1 MTGIIAHFIKPPSSG
16 KPIYHVAEAIVLVA
30 GMLEVLGTIWVSCDA
45 HNRRAA
51 EKRIL
56 TASLIMFMLGLI
68 LGASSLM

>member
-1 MTGIIAHFIKPPSSG
+1 MTGMIAHFIKPPSSG
-16 KPIYHVAEAIVLVA
+16 EPIYHVAEVIVLVA
-30 GMLEVLGTIWVSCDA
+30 GMLEVLGTLWVSCDA